1 MTQLSTLDRAEI
13 TAWLTRVT
21 QTIDRSLR
29 EPARGEAL
37 ALLRADLDG
46 TTASVP
52 ILAQLALLDDCLRVA
67 HLAIEARRTESPAL
81 DGPEAAAADAPEAAA
96 AEDAAAI
103 AGVAELIQVA
113 APKYFAVLPL
123 YESFDDGAT
132 TATEVE
138 RFLAVHRADPGAFGY
153 AGGSAWRGLHLAR
166 HVEQHTHNAAP
177 LRELERML
185 VRIMDEVFAG
195 RATRPLRDARRRL
208 RDLFEPPPV
217 AGDDPRDTAFC
228 RADGPEVFSSV
239 AHGSQIHERD
249 PFDVE
254 SIHADAR
261 DMFHRQVVRATTP
274 EQHQYSHGRT
284 LLVLGDSGSGKT
296 HLLRALRQQVHAQ
309 RLGYVGYMQ
318 MTSEVGDYARYVLRN
333 LIDSLERPYDA
344 PVFAEAGLLYLSDG
358 LAEGRCNIPASELEQ
373 LRNAEL
379 AGAEL
384 DDLIGGMVDRIL
396 RADGLH
402 HLESDLIHALL
413 LLQRRDPAL
422 QRRVI
427 RFLRCEPLSAYEQR
441 MLGGL
446 AARDQPEDPMR
457 TIQQLGSIAYE
468 LQLAS
473 LVLLVDQ
480 VEDTVPDGKTVTRLQ
495 QALDV
500 LRGIADAVP
509 SIVVVMACL
518 DDVYTAL
525 RGQLSRSV
533 VDRLERDPAPV
544 RLASQRQREDIEAML
559 VRRLDYL
566 YATFDVALQDDD
578 LFHPFAPHQIEAVT
592 LFRARDAL
600 AKFREFHEACVA
612 AGAIVGAD
620 AAPPPSARPGLSG
633 APGARG
639 ASAAPGAATLAV
651 LDRAWNDALAAG
663 GGIPDDDA
671 GVLALVGDAIRGA
684 GDELGIELAVT
695 AGRAK
700 QLVVEG
706 KAIARRVLEVCN
718 GGAQGGHLGNQLDN
732 LRALISTGVV
742 PIALRNSDFQFK
754 AKSKISKQVGEFL
767 QAGGRTVVIEERQL
781 RAIGAARIVEAAHPE
796 AFGVWRRTNR
806 PMMHLAFVRAI
817 LELDLVPRV
826 SSIIHTQELPQL
838 ERRPAPVAA
847 PPVPMPR
854 TPTQPIGFDPAQVR
868 LGETTTM
875 RKEPVLLPLDQ
886 LVTHVAVLG
895 TTGSGKTTAALAIL
909 EQLLERDLSV
919 LLVDR
924 KGDLARYASPAW
936 WSDPSAED
944 HARRAALRHR
954 IDVDLFTPGN
964 AQGRPL
970 RLPVIPMLADAT
982 SQERDQLAKFAAA
995 GLAAMMGYG
1004 TGTTHRHKQSVL
1016 QCAIQLHAE
1025 EREVTVEL
1033 LRETI
1038 NRPDP
1043 ELLTS
1048 VGPLQRFFAPLA
1060 EDLQTLDIQR
1070 GSLLAGDGE
1079 PLDAAALL
1087 PPPGARPRLTIINTA
1102 ALTEIPMLQFWISRL
1117 LVELGRLAR
1126 KRPSKALQGV
1136 IFLDEA
1142 DAYIPATASP
1152 PTKEPMFE
1160 LLRRARSEG
1169 FGVMLATQNP
1179 GDIDYKARDLI
1190 STWLVGKVAQDRAI
1204 EKMRNL
1210 LASYPNV
1217 GSRLATQP
1225 TGHFFVLGHGA
1236 REIKSD
1242 RAMMTTEQLSDDEIA
1257 ALARGTRDRSRV
1269 RSHSVGDPG
1278 DPAPLDGMPSDELRD
1293 KIYGER

>member
-13 TAWLTRVT
+13 AAWLTRVT

-29 EPARGEAL
+29 EPVRGEAL

-46 TTASVP
+46 ATASVP

-67 HLAIEARRTESPAL
+67 HLAIEAGTGEPAVP
-81 DGPEAAAADAPEAAA
+81 GEAGAPGEPREVADAT
-96 AEDAAAI
+96 DI
-103 AGVAELIQVA
+103 ARIAELIQVA

-132 TATEVE
+132 TSDELARFFAT
-138 RFLAVHRADPGAFGY
+138 HRADPGAFGY
-153 AGGSAWRGLHLAR
+153 AAASPWRGLELAR
-166 HVEQHTHNAAP
+166 HVERHTRNAAP

-195 RATRPLRDARRRL
+195 RATRREQDARRRL
-208 RDLFEPPPV
+208 RGLFEPPPV
-217 AGDDPRDTAFC
+217 AGADPRDTAFC

-261 DMFHRQVVRATTP
+261 DVFHRQVVRATTP
-274 EQHQYSHGRT
+274 EQHQYGHGRT

-358 LAEGRCNIPASELEQ
+358 LAEGRGNIPAGDLEQ
-373 LRNAEL
+373 LRSAEL
-379 AGAEL
+379 AGGEL
-384 DDLIGGMVDRIL
+384 DALVGGMVDRIL

-427 RFLRCEPLSAYEQR
+427 RFLRCEPLSSYEQR

-446 AARDQPEDPMR
+446 AARDQVEDPMR

-480 VEDTVPDGKTVTRLQ
+480 VEDTVPDGKTATRLQ

-509 SIVVVMACL
+509 SVVVVMACL

-578 LFHPFAPHQIEAVT
+578 LFHPFTPRQIDAVT

-620 AAPPPSARPGLSG
+620 PEPAAI
-633 APGARG
+633 
-639 ASAAPGAATLAV
+639 AAPGPTSSARAVARPAPAMPSAATMAE

-663 GGIPDDDA
+663 GGVPDDDA
-671 GVLALVGDAIRGA
+671 GVLALVADAIRGA
-684 GDELGIELAVT
+684 ADEIGSELAVT
-695 AGRAK
+695 AGRGN
-700 QLVVEG
+700 QLIVEG
-706 KAIARRVLEVCN
+706 TAIARRVLEVCN
-718 GGAQGGHLGNQLDN
+718 GGAQGGHLGSQLDH
-732 LRALISTGVV
+732 LRALASTGVV

-754 AKSKISKQVGEFL
+754 PKSKISKQVGEFL
-767 QAGGRTVVIEERQL
+767 QAGGCTVVIEERQL
-781 RAIGAARIVEAAHPE
+781 RAVGAARTVETAHPD
-796 AFGVWRRTNR
+796 AYGAWKRVNR
-806 PMMHLAFVRAI
+806 PMLHLAFVRAI
-817 LELDLVPRV
+817 LDLDLVPRISV
-826 SSIIHTQELPQL
+826 VNTTLELPQL
-838 ERRPAPVAA
+838 ERRPGPPPTP
-847 PPVPMPR
+847 PPVILMPR
-854 TPTQPIGFDPAQVR
+854 TPTQPITAGATAVR

-875 RKEPVLLPLDQ
+875 RKDAVVLPLAQ
-886 LVTHVAVLG
+886 IMSHVAVLG
-895 TTGSGKTTAALAIL
+895 TTGSGKTTAALAIV
-909 EQLLERDLSV
+909 EQLLERDISV

-936 WSDPSAED
+936 WSDPGAED
-944 HARRAALRHR
+944 PARRAALRAR

-964 AQGRPL
+964 SQGRPL
-970 RLPVIPMLADAT
+970 RLPVIPRLADAT

-1025 EREVTVEL
+1025 EREVTIEL

-1038 NRPDP
+1038 HRPDP
-1043 ELLTS
+1043 ELLNR
-1048 VGPLQRFFAPLA
+1048 VGPLQRFFAPLS

-1079 PLDAAALL
+1079 LLDAAALL
-1087 PPPGARPRLTIINTA
+1087 PPPGARPRLSIISTA
-1102 ALTEIPMLQFWISRL
+1102 ALAEIPVLEFWISRL

-1126 KRPSKALQGV
+1126 KRPSKTLQGV
-1136 IFLDEA
+1136 VFLDEA
-1142 DAYIPATASP
+1142 DAYIPATATP

-1169 FGVMLATQNP
+1169 FGIMLATQNP

-1217 GSRLATQP
+1217 ASRLATQP
-1225 TGHFFVLGHGA
+1225 TGHFFVLGHGTK
-1236 REIKSD
+1236 EIKAD
-1242 RAMMTTEQLSDDEIA
+1242 RAMMTTEQLSDDSIIA
-1257 ALARGTRDRSRV
+1257 FARETARG
-1269 RSHSVGDPG
+1269 
-1278 DPAPLDGMPSDELRD
+1278 
-1293 KIYGER
+1293 

>member
-1 MTQLSTLDRAEI
+1 VTQLATLDRAEI
-13 TAWLTRVT
+13 AAWLTRVT

-29 EPARGEAL
+29 EPVRGQAL

-46 TTASVP
+46 ATASVP

-67 HLAIEARRTESPAL
+67 HLAVET
-81 DGPEAAAADAPEAAA
+81 A
-96 AEDAAAI
+96 AEDADEAADV
-103 AGVAELIQVA
+103 GRVNELIQVA

-123 YESFDDGAT
+123 YESFGDGA
-132 TATEVE
+132 ASPEE
-138 RFLAVHRADPGAFGY
+138 AARFFAVHRHDQGTFGY
-153 AGGSAWRGLHLAR
+153 AGAASWRGLDLVR
-166 HVEQHTHNAAP
+166 HVERHTHNAAP

-185 VRIMDEVFAG
+185 VRIMDDVFAG
-195 RATRPLRDARRRL
+195 RAGRLAHDARRRL
-208 RDLFEPPPV
+208 RDLFEPPPA
-217 AGDDPRDTAFC
+217 AGADPRDTAFC

-261 DMFHRQVVRATTP
+261 EVFHRQVVRATTP
-274 EQHQYSHGRT
+274 EQHQYGHGRT
-284 LLVLGDSGSGKT
+284 LLVLGDAGSGKT

-333 LIDSLERPYDA
+333 LVDSLERPYDA
-344 PVFAEAGLLYLSDG
+344 PSFAEAGLLYLSDG
-358 LAEGRCNIPASELEQ
+358 LAEGRGNIPAGDLDR
-373 LRNAEL
+373 LRSAEL
-379 AGAEL
+379 AGDEL
-384 DDLIGGMVDRIL
+384 DQLIGGMVDRIL
-396 RADGLH
+396 RADGLGQ
-402 HLESDLIHALL
+402 LESDLVHALL

-427 RFLRCEPLSAYEQR
+427 RFLRCEPLSGYEQR

-446 AARDQPEDPMR
+446 APRDQPEDPMR
-457 TIQQLGSIAYE
+457 TIQQLGAIAYE

-480 VEDTVPDGKTVTRLQ
+480 VEDVVPDGVTVTRLQ

-509 SIVVVMACL
+509 SAVVVMACL
-518 DDVYTAL
+518 DDVYSAL

-544 RLASQRQREDIEAML
+544 RLASQRQREDLEAML

-566 YATFDVALQDDD
+566 YASFDVALQDHDP
-578 LFHPFAPHQIEAVT
+578 LHPFTPSQIEAVT
-592 LFRARDAL
+592 LFRARDAI
-600 AKFREFHEACVA
+600 AKFREYHEACVA
-612 AGAIVGAD
+612 AGAVVGAD
-620 AAPPPSARPGLSG
+620 TGPVPGVPSRPTVSFTS
-633 APGARG
+633 PG
-639 ASAAPGAATLAV
+639 SPTMTE

-671 GVLALVGDAIRGA
+671 GVLALVADAIRGA
-684 GDELGIELAVT
+684 ADELAIELTVAV
-695 AGRAK
+695 GRPK
-700 QLVVEG
+700 QLIVEG
-706 KAIARRVLEVCN
+706 KSIARRVLEICN
-718 GGAQGGHLGNQLDN
+718 GGAQGGHLGNQLDH
-732 LRALISTGVV
+732 LRALVATGVV

-781 RAIGAARIVEAAHPE
+781 RAVGAARTVEHAHPH
-796 AFGVWRRTNR
+796 AFAAWRHANR
-806 PMMHLAFVRAI
+806 PLMHLAFVRAI
-817 LELDLVPRV
+817 LDLDLVPRV
-826 SSIIHTQELPQL
+826 HSIVTTQQLPQL
-838 ERRPAPVAA
+838 ERRPGPSTAPR
-847 PPVPMPR
+847 MPLAR
-854 TPTQPIGFDPAQVR
+854 GTTQPIAFDPSLIR

-875 RKEPVLLPLDQ
+875 RKEPVFLSLDQ
-886 LVTHVAVLG
+886 LTTHTAVLG
-895 TTGSGKTTAALAIL
+895 STGSGKTTAALAIL
-909 EQLLERDLSV
+909 EQLLERDISV

-936 WSDPSAED
+936 WSDPSAPDRE
-944 HARRAALRHR
+944 RRAALRER
-954 IDVDLFTPGN
+954 ITVEMFTPGN
-964 AQGRPL
+964 PAGRPL

-982 SQERDQLAKFAAA
+982 TQERDQLAKFAAA

-1025 EREVTVEL
+1025 DREVTIEL

-1038 NRPDP
+1038 NQPDP
-1043 ELLTS
+1043 ELLTR
-1048 VGPLQRFFAPLA
+1048 VGPLQRFFAPLS

-1070 GSLLAGDGE
+1070 GALLTGDGE
-1079 PLDAAALL
+1079 PLDPAALL
-1087 PPPGARPRLTIINTA
+1087 PPAGSRPQLSIINTA
-1102 ALTEIPMLQFWISRL
+1102 ALTEIPVLQFWISRL
-1117 LVELGRLAR
+1117 VVELGRLAR
-1126 KRPSKALQGV
+1126 KRPTKTLQAV
-1136 IFLDEA
+1136 VFFDEA
-1142 DAYIPATASP
+1142 DAYIPAVSQP

-1169 FGVMLATQNP
+1169 LGVMLATQNP
-1179 GDIDYKARDLI
+1179 GDLDYKARDNI
-1190 STWLVGKVAQDRAI
+1190 GTWLVGKVAQDRAI
-1204 EKMRNL
+1204 DKMRNL

-1217 GSRLATQP
+1217 GPRLATQA
-1225 TGHFFVLGHGA
+1225 TGHFFVLGA
-1236 REIKSD
+1236 TVREIKAD
-1242 RAMMTTEQLSDDEIA
+1242 RAMMTTEQLPDDDIA
-1257 ALARGTRDRSRV
+1257 ALARATR
-1269 RSHSVGDPG
+1269 P
-1278 DPAPLDGMPSDELRD
+1278 
-1293 KIYGER
+1293 